1 MKDRYGQTSAKI
13 SIPLAYE
20 GGEPTSILP
29 SRVLLNA
36 LKKYYLQYAKDKF
49 SIDYYTLLNLFE
61 QKAISVQNWEKTL
74 LSPTS
79 AVPRM
84 RVIELN
90 DFPDEIKGYLDE
102 LLANKKD
109 KDTLYEIAEKIVEW
123 LSDSSEKYQAKLAI
137 ELDKMPSTA
146 SRILIVSLRN
156 AEFQINN
163 KNLLDAIGR
172 FLKSEDKL
180 LAQSSAA
187 CLLACGGSLG
197 ENIVQTALSSQDL
210 PHSRLIQG
218 IMGLLS

>member
-1 MKDRYGQTSAKI
+1 MKDRSGQISAKI
-13 SIPLAYE
+13 SIPLPCE
-20 GGEPTSILP
+20 SDEPTNIMPP
-29 SRVLLNA
+29 SVLANA
-36 LKKYYLQYAKDKF
+36 LKNYIQHAKEEF

-61 QKAISVQNWEKTL
+61 QKTISSQSWGKTL

-79 AVPRM
+79 TVPAM

-90 DFPDEIKGYLDE
+90 DFPDEIKDYLGE
-102 LLANKKD
+102 LVANEKD
-109 KDTLYEIAEKIVEW
+109 KDTLYEIAEEIVEW
-123 LSDSSEKYQAKLAI
+123 LTDNPEEYQSKLAI
-137 ELDKMPSTA
+137 ELCRMPSTA

-156 AEFQINN
+156 AEFQISS
-163 KNLLDAIGR
+163 KYLLHAIGR

-197 ENIVQTALSSQDL
+197 ESIVQTALSSQDL